1 MIQTLSNL
9 TIIIYAIAVM
19 TMLLDTTPARLSR
32 NKLSLLWAGAGIIAL
47 LQFFASCVLGIKIYL
62 RFYFFF
68 AQLPVFLLFWQLSSG
83 KELVKTFFATLSA
96 IFMAF
101 LPCLLPGSPGNFC
114 LYQKR

>member
-9 TIIIYAIAVM
+9 TIIIYAITVM

-32 NKLSLLWAGAGIIAL
+32 NKLRLLWTGSGMIVL
-47 LQFFASCVLGIKIYL
+47 LQFFASYVLGIKIYL

-68 AQLPVFLLFWQLSSG
+68 AQLPVFLLFWQLSG
-83 KELVKTFFATLSA
+83 KELVKTFLLPSA
-96 IFMAF
+96 LFLCAF

-114 LYQKR
+114 LY

>member
-47 LQFFASCVLGIKIYL
+47 LQFFAGCVLGIKIYL

-68 AQLPVFLLFWQLSSG
+68 AQLPVFLLFWQLSG
-83 KELVKTFFATLSA
+83 KGLVKTFSPPSA
-96 IFMAF
+96 LFLCAF

-114 LYQKR
+114 LYQKQ